1 MLMSDRGQVPVRPQ
15 SRANASDRYLSPVRF
30 GFTDLCEMKHSSS
43 IFTIDKD
50 YAKELQNKQ
59 DAYQQLSKDKRTL
72 CSR

>member
-1 MLMSDRGQVPVRPQ
+1 
-15 SRANASDRYLSPVRF
+15 
-30 GFTDLCEMKHSSS
+30 MKHSSS